1 MRSAS
6 KWYGLECEMFLLQR
20 EVILRDL
27 QLTIS
32 VIDMEDKFIKHILK
46 YENKLAK
53 MQEKA
58 VKLAFANQLQIN

>member
-1 MRSAS
+1 
-6 KWYGLECEMFLLQR
+6 MFLLQR